1 MDEPLFRMPLFLP
14 AQGAAE
20 TEATIIEWCIAEG
33 DHFQKGEVLA
43 QIDSAKSVFDFEA
56 PCDGLALRLLHME
69 GETVPLSQPV
79 LEIATAD
86 PSMREWIA
94 PAAGTPAAIVCEE
107 ASPAP
112 PRGEPSPGAVILGV
126 GGYLPPRVVENAELI
141 QSFPEISSEY
151 IYQVTG
157 ILRRHW
163 AADDERPSGMAFKAA
178 LEAIRKSEIA
188 TKDIDAVIVATTTP
202 DAAMPSTA
210 CILQDRLS
218 LPNVPAFD
226 LNAACCGWLYAVSMA
241 RGMILSG
248 MARNVLTV
256 GVEMQSRLL
265 DPTDRNAY
273 FLFGD
278 GAGAAIIS
286 AGTTGHRIR
295 HTMLGADTRGQHMAR
310 RGARLCHSQRQ
321 RRRPRQR
328 RGDFRPLDSHRRP
341 RAVPL
346 CHREFRRHH
355 SPRDRPDRLDAGRD
369 PLGRSAPGQRPHSP
383 RSRQAQRSGFPA
395 LRLERGK
402 PRQHFQ
408 RQHPPDAHR
417 RGRKPPAGRQAD
429 PLCGRRRHDYRGHF
443 GGVVGGRRR
452 AEGGRGKE
460 GIRDQRSTSHAH
472 RRCPVGNG
480 GRWQGGPCPPYGC
493 IFSARVRN
501 FPRPLAGRSGGN

>member
-1 MDEPLFRMPLFLP
+1 MD
-14 AQGAAE
+14 
-20 TEATIIEWCIAEG
+20 
-33 DHFQKGEVLA
+33 
-43 QIDSAKSVFDFEA
+43 
-56 PCDGLALRLLHME
+56 
-69 GETVPLSQPV
+69 
-79 LEIATAD
+79 
-86 PSMREWIA
+86 
-94 PAAGTPAAIVCEE
+94 AAGGRHPAAIACEE

-126 GGYLPPRVVENAELI
+126 GGYLPPRVVENAELV

-178 LEAIRKSEIA
+178 LEAIRKSEID

-310 RGARLCHSQRQ
+310 RA
-321 RRRPRQR
+321 
-328 RGDFRPLDSHRRP
+328 
-341 RAVPL
+341 
-346 CHREFRRHH
+346 
-355 SPRDRPDRLDAGRD
+355 
-369 PLGRSAPGQRPHSP
+369 APGYAIHNGNGDGRGNGEGTFDPWIRIDGHALFRFATESFAAIIRRAIAETGWTLDETRWVVPH
-383 RSRQAQRSGFPA
+383 QANGRI
-395 LRLERGK
+395 LRAAAKRCGVD
-402 PRQHFQ
+402 FQ
-408 RQHPPDAHR
+408 RFALNVESLGNTSSASIPLTLIDVEESLRPGDKLILCAV
-417 RGRKPPAGRQAD
+417 GAGMTTAAIS
-429 PLCGRRRHDYRGHF
+429 
-443 GGVVGGRRR
+443 V
-452 AEGGRGKE
+452 E
-460 GIRDQRSTSHAH
+460 
-472 RRCPVGNG
+472 
-480 GRWQGGPCPPYGC
+480 W
-493 IFSARVRN
+493 
-501 FPRPLAGRSGGN
+501 